1 VIASVR
7 PILVTGRLPRLR
19 AALGELGAEAM
30 VVSNLSNLRYLTG
43 FSGSAGVLLV
53 ADGDAVNGGAV
64 NGDAVLVTDGRY
76 RIQAAEQLEASGV
89 ADVVELQVGRNDEQR
104 EIMQSVLAR
113 WRPARLALE
122 AESISWAGQRRWA
135 QLAPEAELVPSS
147 GLVEELRQVKDDAE
161 LDHMARAAAVADDA
175 LAEVLPMVAEGR
187 TEAEVALALDS
198 AMRRLGAEESAF
210 ETIVA
215 SGPNAAKPHARPS
228 ERRLERGDPVVI
240 DFGALYEGYRS
251 DMTRTFFVGTP
262 PTGVMAEVLDVVA
275 RAQAAGV
282 AAVRAGAVSGEV
294 DQAARRVVT
303 EAGYGQAFEHGTG
316 HGVGLDIHEAPWV
329 GAGTTAI
336 LRPGTVV
343 TVEPGVYLSGIGGV
357 RIEDTVVVTDTG
369 CRPLTRF
376 PKDPVC

>member
-1 VIASVR
+1 MIASVR

-104 EIMQSVLAR
+104 QIMQSVLAL
-113 WRPARLALE
+113 WSPARLALE

-161 LDHMARAAAVADDA
+161 IDHMARAAAVADDA
-175 LAEVLPMVAEGR
+175 LAEVLPLVAEGR

-275 RAQAAGV
+275 RAQ
-282 AAVRAGAVSGEV
+282 
-294 DQAARRVVT
+294 
-303 EAGYGQAFEHGTG
+303 
-316 HGVGLDIHEAPWV
+316 
-329 GAGTTAI
+329 
-336 LRPGTVV
+336 
-343 TVEPGVYLSGIGGV
+343 
-357 RIEDTVVVTDTG
+357 
-369 CRPLTRF
+369 
-376 PKDPVC
+376 

>member
-1 VIASVR
+1 MLAGEPLADGLQIIARIEAFWDRNCLAERLAVAQ
-7 PILVTGRLPRLR
+7 IGRAR
-19 AALGELGAEAM
+19 EHFDLGAG
-30 VVSNLSNLRYLTG
+30 VVDVIFAR
-43 FSGSAGVLLV
+43 
-53 ADGDAVNGGAV
+53 D
-64 NGDAVLVTDGRY
+64 
-76 RIQAAEQLEASGV
+76 LEAGE
-89 ADVVELQVGRNDEQR
+89 VEQVRQR
-104 EIMQSVLAR
+104 VTE
-113 WRPARLALE
+113 
-122 AESISWAGQRRWA
+122 
-135 QLAPEAELVPSS
+135 
-147 GLVEELRQVKDDAE
+147 
-161 LDHMARAAAVADDA
+161 HRAAAVADDA
-175 LAEVLPMVAEGR
+175 LAEVLPMVSEGR

-251 DMTRTFFVGTP
+251 DMTRTFFVGAP
-262 PTGVMAEVLDVVA
+262 PTGVMAEVLEVVA
-275 RAQAAGV
+275 RAQEAGV

-336 LRPGTVV
+336 LQSGTVV